1 MILTDLIQGTPEWEQ
16 AHLFNHT
23 ASQAPSMM
31 GVGKHQTR
39 QELLQMKV
47 TGVPPTF
54 PQAVQILF
62 DKGHAAEKKVRSIA
76 EEIVGE
82 ELFAVVGMDDSGQYM
97 ASFDGITMSHDVIWE
112 HKLFNQDLADQIIWH
127 NIDPSIELDPHYTT
141 QFDHELLVSGASKV
155 LFMTSDG
162 TRDKLVWCWYTTT
175 PEKLER
181 LRAGWKQFDEDM
193 DSYKHRQITQA
204 KGSAPEALPILDIRV
219 IGQVQASNLIQFQGA
234 YQELIKRI
242 PTDLK
247 TDEDFANAEETVKF
261 LDKAQ
266 KSLEEAKSRAIQQAS
281 SIGEL
286 FRAIDTIREEMRSKR
301 LQLTKS
307 VSSRKDAIRD
317 EIFQEHLDG
326 INDHIA
332 RLNQGL
338 GKAPIPKNFGK
349 ELRDAM
355 KNKRT
360 IKSLHDACDAVAAAA
375 KTDASLLAATIRT
388 NLDAF
393 AIAAKDYGRAFPDLP
408 ALAQM
413 DPALFGVTIQARI
426 TELNRAKEEAE
437 KKAEQARIEAEARA
451 EALAKAKE
459 EADNRAEQARV
470 EAEARAAAQA
480 EALAKAAEEAKA
492 AAEARAVAEAQ
503 TATLAKALAEAQ
515 KPTESRVHVKKS
527 EGKITLFT
535 PLAQIILTKTD
546 ATRLISELET
556 ALQ

>member
-1 MILTDLIQGTPEWEQ
+1 MIITDLAQGTPEWEQ

-23 ASQAPSMM
+23 ASQAPVMM
-31 GVGKHQTR
+31 GVGKYQKR
-39 QELLQMKV
+39 PELLQMKV
-47 TGVPPTF
+47 TGVPPEF
-54 PQAVQILF
+54 PPAVQFLF
-62 DKGHAAEKKVRSIA
+62 DKGHAAEKKARPIA
-76 EEIVGE
+76 EEIIGE
-82 ELFAVVGMDDSGQYM
+82 ELFAIVATDDSGRYM
-97 ASFDGITMSHDVIWE
+97 ASFDGITMGHDVIWE
-112 HKLFNQDLADQIIWH
+112 HKLFNQELANQIIDF
-127 NIDPSIELDPHYTT
+127 NIDPGLELDPHYTT
-141 QFDHELLVSGASKV
+141 QLDHALMVSGASKA

-162 TRDKLVWCWYTTT
+162 TRNKLAWCWYTTT
-175 PEKLER
+175 PEKIER
-181 LRAGWKQFDEDM
+181 LKAGWKQFDADM
-193 DSYKHRQITQA
+193 DAYKHRQITQA

-261 LDKAQ
+261 LDKAE

-281 SIGEL
+281 SIDEL
-286 FRAIDTIREEMRSKR
+286 FRAIDKIKEEMRGKR
-301 LQLTKS
+301 LQLTKV
-307 VSSRKDAIRD
+307 VSTRKDAIRD

-332 RLNQGL
+332 KLNQGL
-338 GKAPIPKNFGK
+338 GQAPLPKNLGK

-375 KTDASLLAATIRT
+375 KTDASILAATIRT

-393 AIAAKDYGRAFPDLP
+393 AIAAKDYSNAFPDLP
-408 ALAQM
+408 TLAQL
-413 DPALFGVTIQARI
+413 DPPLFGVTIQARV

-437 KKAEQARIEAEARA
+437 KRAEQARIEAEARA

-459 EADNRAEQARV
+459 EAEKRAEQARI

-480 EALAKAAEEAKA
+480 EALAQAAVEAKA

-503 TATLAKALAEAQ
+503 TAALAKALADAQ
-515 KPTESRVHVKKS
+515 KPTEDRVHVQKT
-527 EGKITLFT
+527 EGKIILFT
-535 PLAQIILTKTD
+535 PHAQIILTQAD
-546 ATRLISELET
+546 ATRLISELEN
-556 ALQ
+556 AL